1 MIPFEASHQNRVIG
15 NLFKNFGYSPLGG
28 ESFWQDC
35 SYPSGLML
43 FTICRESRDKFP
55 LSVMVNQIIF
65 PTTVSSFLR
74 SAKTH
79 IEYINLLVVV

>member
-1 MIPFEASHQNRVIG
+1 
-15 NLFKNFGYSPLGG
+15 
-28 ESFWQDC
+28 
-35 SYPSGLML
+35 ML
-43 FTICRESRDKFP
+43 FTLCWESCDKFL

-65 PTTVSSFLR
+65 HTTVSSFLR

>member
-1 MIPFEASHQNRVIG
+1 
-15 NLFKNFGYSPLGG
+15 
-28 ESFWQDC
+28 
-35 SYPSGLML
+35 ML

-65 PTTVSSFLR
+65 HTTVSSFLR

-79 IEYINLLVVV
+79 IPHINLLIVI